1 MGPRQNPRRF
11 GRRSKQGSSA
21 CRSDGQV
28 YLGIWRCGMTWLRP
42 RKTKRDAILG
52 LVASWGDRRT
62 PRRSLQRNPSALS
75 MRLVGFSSCRVRRR
89 NLVELTSARHIF
101 AARVCKQCLP
111 GNQPMHSHSL
121 DPWTHDHV
129 FLGPKHDRNERRTWF
144 VVALTA
150 VMMVGEIAAGSLF
163 GSMAL
168 LADGWHMGTHP
179 WAPGVGAAAYL
190 FARQHARNSRFAF
203 GTGKFGDLA
212 AFSSAIILSLIAV
225 QIFYESVI
233 RLVHPVAIA
242 YGEAIAVAA
251 LGLGVNL
258 VSAWLL
264 RDSHDHDHHGHG
276 HSHGSSQGSSHD
288 SSPGHRHHDNNL
300 RAAYIHVLA
309 DAATS
314 VLAIAALV
322 IAMYSQWVWADPAVG
337 IIGSLVIASWAFGL
351 IRDSGAVLLDVSV
364 DKNLEAVIRDRL
376 ETRGDRVIDL
386 HLWQVGPGHRAAVI
400 AVLSDDPLP
409 SATYKRRLGGLR
421 GLSHVTIEVE
431 VCPHAPLAAEH
442 PS

>member
-1 MGPRQNPRRF
+1 
-11 GRRSKQGSSA
+11 
-21 CRSDGQV
+21 
-28 YLGIWRCGMTWLRP
+28 
-42 RKTKRDAILG
+42 
-52 LVASWGDRRT
+52 
-62 PRRSLQRNPSALS
+62 
-75 MRLVGFSSCRVRRR
+75 
-89 NLVELTSARHIF
+89 
-101 AARVCKQCLP
+101 
-111 GNQPMHSHSL
+111 MHSHSL

-150 VMMVGEIAAGSLF
+150 VMMVGEIVAGSLF

-168 LADGWHMGTHP
+168 LADGWHMATH
-179 WAPGVGAAAYL
+179 AAALGIAAAAYL

-276 HSHGSSQGSSHD
+276 HSHGSSQGSSQGSSHD
-288 SSPGHRHHDNNL
+288 SSHGHRHHDNNL

-376 ETRGDRVIDL
+376 ETRGDRVTDL

-400 AVLSDDPLP
+400 SVVSDHPLP

-431 VCPHAPLAAEH
+431 LCPHPPLH
-442 PS
+442 